1 MNLLING
8 LITGAVFA
16 IAASGLVVTYS
27 TSGVFN
33 FAHGALGMLSAY
45 VYWDLRVNDSHT
57 WPLLPRGTWPAP
69 LALGFVLLVFAPLL
83 GALLYRVVIRGLQDT
98 SEIVK
103 LVVPISVL
111 LAAIGL
117 ANWVWKPTDPHSIQ
131 PFFGADHKV
140 TVFGVV
146 LLWHDLTILL
156 VALALAVGLRLLLYR
171 TRVGVSMRGV
181 VDDRPL
187 LELNGARPDRVSLVS
202 WMLGV
207 SLSALAGILITPF
220 EGGSLSSTLLTLLV
234 INAFA
239 AAMFGRLRNLP
250 LTFAGAVVLGLA
262 TRMAFARP
270 TGLMPKSFDWG
281 TNFRLA
287 VPMILLF
294 VVLIV
299 LPQDRLRGAVVSRT
313 RERFSTP
320 SMTQTY
326 AAALAFVVAV
336 FLLSRIMAASPLI
349 TLSDAIASAIVILSL
364 VLLVG
369 YAGEVSLA
377 SMALAGI
384 GGTVLYHHVGRGP
397 NSRAGVM
404 GFVIAIVATAVVGA
418 IIALPALRLRGLYLA
433 LATAAFSLG
442 VEQMVFKEYVAARR
456 IYPAV
461 LILLTLAGVGAV
473 YRSFRMYR
481 TRGAVIVA
489 VASGAVI
496 AVAATNSWLRREQ
509 WSPIFPNGDLQVPR
523 PKLFGIDFAPQANFL
538 LLLAVVFAGLGV
550 FLIALRRSAYG
561 RRLTAMKNSPAAC
574 ATLGMN
580 VVRLKLSVFMISAAI
595 AGLGGCLFAQEIGSV
610 TADRFSLFQSMT
622 MLMLLVV
629 AGAGYVSGGLA
640 AGLLYGAAFIA
651 LQNVFTTIGQDY
663 SAFRGLSSWFAQFT
677 VLLPAL
683 IGIALGR
690 NPSGFLSDAFDRWTA
705 AIREAKAVCFAGIAA
720 ELVLWALAFRHTI
733 NNWVFVIGTAVLVGL
748 LPRVAE
754 MVNPKARPSGAH
766 AADLAGVTPVEATP
780 VEWVGIDRD
789 FTPADLLEMN
799 RVIGFDRRAGL
810 DRSRA

>member
-33 FAHGALGMLSAY
+33 FAHGALGMLCAY

-57 WPLLPRGTWPAP
+57 WPLLPKGSWPAP
-69 LALGFVLLVFAPLL
+69 VALGFVLFVFAPLL

-117 ANWVWKPTDPHSIQ
+117 ANWIWKPTNAHSIQ

-146 LLWHDLTILL
+146 LLWHDLTILC
-156 VALALAVGLRLLLYR
+156 VAIALAIGLRLLLYR
-171 TRVGVSMRGV
+171 TRVGVSMRAV

-202 WMLGV
+202 WMIGV

-220 EGGSLSSTLLTLLV
+220 QGGSLSSTLLTLLV

-250 LTFAGAVVLGLA
+250 LTFVGAVVLGFA
-262 TRMAFARP
+262 TRMSFQRP
-270 TGLMPKSFDWG
+270 TGLIPKSFDWG
-281 TNFRLA
+281 SNFRLA

-294 VVLIV
+294 IVLIV
-299 LPQDRLRGAVVSRT
+299 LPQDRLRGAVASRT
-313 RERFSTP
+313 RERFSMP
-320 SMTQTY
+320 SMSNTY
-326 AAALAFVVAV
+326 IAAIAFVVAV
-336 FLLSRIMAASPLI
+336 FGLSRIMTPAPLL
-349 TLSDAIASAIVILSL
+349 TLSDAIASAILILSL

-384 GGTVLYHHVGRGP
+384 GGTVLYHHVGHGV
-397 NSRAGVM
+397 NSRAGLM
-404 GFVIAIVATAVVGA
+404 GFLIAIIATAVVGA

-442 VEQMVFKEYVAARR
+442 VEQMVFKEYVAERR
-456 IYPAV
+456 IYPAALVV
-461 LILLTLAGVGAV
+461 LTCVGLGAV
-473 YRSFRMYR
+473 YRGFRSYR
-481 TRGAVIVA
+481 WRGAT
-489 VASGAVI
+489 I
-496 AVAATNSWLRREQ
+496 AVVWSSALIALAASNSWLQHER

-523 PKLFGIDFAPQANFL
+523 PRLFGIDFDPQTNFL
-538 LLLAVVFAGLGV
+538 LLLAVVFALLGV
-550 FLIALRRSAYG
+550 LLIGLRQSAYG

-610 TADRFSLFQSMT
+610 TTDRFSLFQSMT

-629 AGAGYVSGGLA
+629 AGAGYVSGGLT
-640 AGLLYGAAFIA
+640 AGLLYGAAFVA
-651 LQNVFTTIGQDY
+651 LGNVFTKIGDDY
-663 SAFRGLSSWFAQFT
+663 SAFRGWSAWLAQFT

-683 IGIALGR
+683 IGIGLGR
-690 NPSGFLSDAFDRWTA
+690 NPSGFLGDAFDRYRVM
-705 AIREAKAVCFAGIAA
+705 IRDAGVVFVGGVAT
-720 ELVLWALAFRHTI
+720 ELLLWFLAFRRTI
-733 NNWVFVIGTAVLVGL
+733 DNWAFAIGTALILGL
-748 LPRVAE
+748 LPRVAD
-754 MVNPKARPSGAH
+754 VVRRAP
-766 AADLAGVTPVEATP
+766 AAAGLASATP
-780 VEWVGIDRD
+780 VELVGIDRA
-789 FTPADLLEMN
+789 FTAEDLREMN
-799 RVIGFDRRAGL
+799 RGIGIDRGSSV
-810 DRSRA
+810 DRLHA